1 VYFHVP
7 KCTFHPDLI
16 LHQKWNYMDPC
27 LNLLIIC
34 LCNLLFIEY
43 LYLSIKYQLN
53 IFIHELN
60 IFIHELN
67 IFIHELNI
75 FIHELNIFIHQL
87 NIFIHQLN
95 IFIHQ
100 LNIFIHQLNI
110 FIHEFPIIDEIF
122 LYPMNVLS
130 MKCMKLLDILHKE
143 SVTVYMDKVN
153 KICVHIVIK
162 KYKNFT
168 YLFHH
173 QSSR

>member
-1 VYFHVP
+1 MITDIYIFNNPKCSTHFWSVVIVLKVYFHVP

-43 LYLSIKYQLN
+43 LYLWIK
-53 IFIHELN
+53 F
-60 IFIHELN
+60 
-67 IFIHELNI
+67 
-75 FIHELNIFIHQL
+75 
-87 NIFIHQLN
+87 
-95 IFIHQ
+95 
-100 LNIFIHQLNI
+100 QLNI

-143 SVTVYMDKVN
+143 SVTVYMDKLN
-153 KICVHIVIK
+153 KIFVQIVKKIWKFHIFVPSSVITVK
-162 KYKNFT
+162 IK
-168 YLFHH
+168 
-173 QSSR
+173 